1 VILTFS
7 YRFSEDYMGAQK
19 DKQKSFVVSL
29 FVTLFQTTDT
39 L

>member
-1 VILTFS
+1 
-7 YRFSEDYMGAQK
+7 MGAQK
-19 DKQKSFVVSL
+19 DKQKSFDVVSL